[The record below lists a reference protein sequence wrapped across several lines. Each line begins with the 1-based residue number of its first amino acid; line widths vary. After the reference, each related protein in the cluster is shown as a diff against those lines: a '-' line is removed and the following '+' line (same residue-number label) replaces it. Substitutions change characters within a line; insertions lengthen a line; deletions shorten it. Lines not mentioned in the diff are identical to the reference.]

1 MKALIISIILIFLI
15 LVLSKKDVLAPIE
28 INKKKIKKR
37 KKQNTRNIQNTQ
49 NTQNIQTT
57 QNTQNDI
64 KIIKY
69 FGQDYCPYS
78 NKKSYMYN
86 VLNTKFRKMYPNVR
100 IEFNW
105 AKTQYEMNES
115 TKAKVEYVPTITN
128 TNYRHIN
135 VYISDKLDNQT
146 EMRKLA
152 QIYESLS
159 PA

>member
-1 MKALIISIILIFLI
+1 MRALIISIVLIFLI
-15 LVLSKKDVLAPIE
+15 LVFSKKDVLAPIE
-28 INKKKIKKR
+28 INKKKIRKR
-37 KKQNTRNIQNTQ
+37 RKITNTHNTH
-49 NTQNIQTT
+49 
-57 QNTQNDI
+57 NTQNDL
-64 KIIKY
+64 KILKY

-78 NKKSYMYN
+78 NKQSYMYN

-115 TKAKVEYVPTITN
+115 AKANVEYVPTITN
-128 TNYRHIN
+128 ANYQHIN
-135 VYISDKLDNQT
+135 VYISDKLDNKT

-159 PA
+159 PT

>member
-1 MKALIISIILIFLI
+1 MIALIISIVLIFLI
-15 LVLSKKDVLAPIE
+15 LVFTKKDVLAPIE

-37 KKQNTRNIQNTQ
+37 RKRNTQ
-49 NTQNIQTT
+49 NTQNEQ
-57 QNTQNDI
+57 
-64 KIIKY
+64 KILKY

-78 NKKSYMYN
+78 NKQSYMYN
-86 VLNTKFRKMYPNVR
+86 VLNTKFRKMYPNVK

-115 TKAKVEYVPTITN
+115 AKANVEYVPTITN
-128 TNYRHIN
+128 ENYKHIN

-159 PA
+159 PT

>member
-1 MKALIISIILIFLI
+1 MRALIISIVLIFLI
-15 LVLSKKDVLAPIE
+15 LVFSKKDVLAPIE
-28 INKKKIKKR
+28 INKKKIRKR
-37 KKQNTRNIQNTQ
+37 IKQNTQNTRNIQKTQ
-49 NTQNIQTT
+49 NE
-57 QNTQNDI
+57 I
-64 KIIKY
+64 KILKY

-78 NKKSYMYN
+78 NKQSYMYN
-86 VLNTKFRKMYPNVR
+86 VLNTKSRKMYPNVK

-115 TKAKVEYVPTITN
+115 AKANVEYVPTITN
-128 TNYRHIN
+128 ANYQHIN